1 MQSFTIGRLAKHAGM
16 GVETVRYYQR
26 RGLLPQP
33 ARTHG
38 SARRYGQADLE
49 RLRYIRAAQRL
60 GFTLREIHLITAC
73 VQGGDETAA
82 RQLVQKKLD
91 FLDLRIR
98 GLTHMR
104 SRLASLLPPADGLLT
119 RLQRNI
125 ESAAGSVHE
134 RLAAVSGACQRHV
147 RRRMESG

>member
-1 MQSFTIGRLAKHAGM
+1 MQSFTIGRLAKSAGM

-26 RGLLPQP
+26 RGLLPLP
-33 ARTHG
+33 TRTRG

-60 GFTLREIHLITAC
+60 GFTLTEICLLTTC
-73 VQGGDETAA
+73 VQRGDETEA

-104 SRLASLLPPADGLLT
+104 GRLASLLPPTDGLLT

-134 RLAAVSGACQRHV
+134 RLAAMSGSCQTHV